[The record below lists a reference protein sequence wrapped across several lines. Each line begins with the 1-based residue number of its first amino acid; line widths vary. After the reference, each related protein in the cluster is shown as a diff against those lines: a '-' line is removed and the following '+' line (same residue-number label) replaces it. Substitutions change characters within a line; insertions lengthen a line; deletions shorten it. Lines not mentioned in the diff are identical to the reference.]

1 MAYIKFAFLLSAR
14 KSRKFISLC
23 CLLFPIIASC
33 NAQPAQN
40 RYQEAEMQTELTAEK
55 PILPGIYAM
64 DAIVSHLSGKRV
76 ALIANHTSLVNGT
89 HIVDTLLNS
98 GIKVVKVFAS
108 EHGFR
113 GDAPDGEHIDST
125 TDPKTGLPIV
135 SLYGKDK
142 KPTPEM
148 LKNVD
153 VILFDIQDVGCRF
166 YTFLSTMH
174 YAMEAA
180 AENDL
185 EMVVLDRPNP
195 NGFYVDGPVLDPK
208 FKSFVG
214 MHTIPVV
221 YGMTLGECAKM
232 INGEGWLKDGVVCKL
247 KVFENEN
254 YTRNSKYQLP
264 VIPSPN
270 LPSMDA
276 IYWYPSLCFFEGTDV
291 SVGRG
296 TPTPFTIIGE
306 PGNKGGDFEFTP
318 ISIKN
323 ASVNPPH
330 KGKVCVGYNL
340 SGNLDFDSLP
350 DSLDLSWL
358 VRMYAETDS
367 KADFFR
373 KDGYFDLL
381 AGTDSLRKDLEAGKT
396 AEEIRAGWQKDL
408 ENFKKIRAKYLIYA
422 D

>member
-1 MAYIKFAFLLSAR
+1 M
-14 KSRKFISLC
+14 KFISLC
-23 CLLFPIIASC
+23 CLFLPLIASC
-33 NAQPAQN
+33 SSQSAQN
-40 RYQEAEMQTELTAEK
+40 HFPETKSQAETITEK
-55 PILPGIYAM
+55 QILPGIYAM
-64 DAIVSHLSGKRV
+64 DSIVAALLGKRV
-76 ALIANHTSLVNGT
+76 ALIANHTSLVDGT
-89 HIVDTLLNS
+89 HAVDTLLGS
-98 GIKVVKVFAS
+98 GINVVKVFAS

-113 GDAPDGEHIDST
+113 GDAPDGAHIGNT
-125 TDPKTGLPIV
+125 KDPKTGLPIV
-135 SLYGKDK
+135 SLYGKNK

-148 LKNVD
+148 LKDVD
-153 VILFDIQDVGCRF
+153 VIVFDIQDVGCRF

-180 AENDL
+180 AENGL

-214 MHTIPVV
+214 MHPIPVV

-232 INGEGWLKDGVVCKL
+232 INGEGWLKDGVTADL
-247 KVFENEN
+247 KVFECEN
-254 YTRNSKYQLP
+254 YTHSSLYELP
-264 VIPSPN
+264 VKPSPN
-270 LPSMDA
+270 LPNMDA
-276 IYWYPSLCFFEGTDV
+276 IYWYPSLCFLEGTDV

-318 ISIKN
+318 VSIEN
-323 ASVNPPH
+323 ASTDPKH
-330 KGKVCVGYNL
+330 KGEVCVGYDL
-340 SGNLDFDSLP
+340 SGKLDFKNLP
-350 DSLDLSWL
+350 DTVQISWL
-358 VRMYAETDS
+358 VRMYNETDS

-381 AGTDSLRKDLEAGKT
+381 AGTDALRKALVAGKT
-396 AEEIRAGWQKDL
+396 ANEIRAEWQKDL
-408 ENFKKIRAKYLIYA
+408 LDFKKIRVKYLIYA

>member
-1 MAYIKFAFLLSAR
+1 MPCIKFAFLLSAR
-14 KSRKFISLC
+14 KSMKFISLC
-23 CLLFPIIASC
+23 CLFFPLIASC
-33 NAQPAQN
+33 SSQSAQSQIP
-40 RYQEAEMQTELTAEK
+40 EPDFIVETPIVK
-55 PILPGIYAM
+55 SILPGIYAM
-64 DAIVSHLSGKRV
+64 DSIVAALSGKRV
-76 ALIANHTSLVNGT
+76 ALIANHTSLINET
-89 HIVDTLLNS
+89 HLVDTLLSS
-98 GIKVVKVFAS
+98 GIEVVKVFAS

-113 GDAPDGEHIDST
+113 GDAPDGEPIDNT
-125 TDPKTGLPIV
+125 TDSKTGLPIV
-135 SLYGKDK
+135 SLYGKNK

-148 LKNVD
+148 LKDVD

-180 AENDL
+180 AENGL
-185 EMVVLDRPNP
+185 ELVVLDRPNP
-195 NGFYVDGPVLDPK
+195 NGFFVDGPVLDLK

-214 MHTIPVV
+214 MHPIPVV

-232 INGEGWLKDGVVCKL
+232 INGEGWLKNGDQCNL
-247 KVFENEN
+247 KVFACEN
-254 YTRNSKYQLP
+254 YTHKSLYELP
-264 VIPSPN
+264 EKPSPN
-270 LPSMDA
+270 LPNMDA
-276 IYWYPSLCFFEGTDV
+276 IYWYPSLCFLEGTDV

-306 PGNKGGDFEFTP
+306 PGNKGGDFKFTP
-318 ISIKN
+318 VSIEN

-330 KGKVCVGYNL
+330 KGKLCVGYDL
-340 SGNLDFDSLP
+340 SGKLDFENLP
-350 DSLDLSWL
+350 DTLQLSWL
-358 VRMYAETDS
+358 VRMYNETDN

-381 AGTDSLRKDLEAGKT
+381 AGTDALRKDLVAGKT
-396 AEEIRAGWQKDL
+396 ADEIRAGWQKDL